1 MTTQRTSQALPIA
14 PIHTQ
19 RLVLRPFL
27 AGDLEQ
33 LKRIVDHPAVRAPD
47 GDAPRA
53 LSAAAA
59 AEKGRPAKGPGA
71 VELAVV
77 ARRSGRLVGACELI
91 IGPRRTGEIGYL
103 LGRRHWGHGY
113 ATEVARALVAYGF
126 DGLGLR
132 HLYAV
137 VALDN
142 LRSRRVLVKAGF
154 AWDALL
160 QRRSRTAGPVLDAER
175 YSRSAEPS
183 VSSPC
188 RSTRTRR

>member
-1 MTTQRTSQALPIA
+1 MTTPRKSKAVPIA

-27 AGDLEQ
+27 AGDWEQ
-33 LKRIVDHPAVRAPD
+33 MKRLVDHPAVRAPH
-47 GDAPRA
+47 GDEPRA

-59 AEKGRPAKGPGA
+59 AEKGRPAKNHGA
-71 VELAVV
+71 VELAIV
-77 ARRSGRLVGACELI
+77 ARRTGRLVGACELI
-91 IGPRRTGEIGYL
+91 VGPRRTGEIGYL

-132 HLYAV
+132 QLYAV
-137 VALDN
+137 VSLDN
-142 LRSRRVLVKAGF
+142 PRSRRVLVKAGF

-160 QRRSRTAGPVLDAER
+160 QRRHRTTGPALDAER
-175 YSRSAEPS
+175 YTRLAASS

-188 RSTRTRR
+188 RPTRTRR